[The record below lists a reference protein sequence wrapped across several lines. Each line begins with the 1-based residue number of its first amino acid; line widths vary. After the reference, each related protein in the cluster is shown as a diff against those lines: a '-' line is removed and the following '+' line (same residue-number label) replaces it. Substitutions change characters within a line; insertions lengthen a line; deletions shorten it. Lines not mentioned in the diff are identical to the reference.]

1 MKKDIREII
10 YRLYEE
16 SLQEEPFEE
25 EFREEFEEEVV
36 IGGVY
41 LGKLNGKNII
51 FVIIDKIG
59 EYFEV
64 LKISQYWELGTASDI
79 LYDILYK
86 DEILGML
93 IIETDLNFYLK
104 DDEIKKF
111 KKIYQFDKEFVEKL
125 LNYREMDIK
134 SKLEYKELKRGLYY
148 PFRNK
153 WVDKFKEKEL
163 EVIKPY
169 HLRIFNIIDELE
181 KEEYNIIPLSPE
193 REENYRYTAVASTEK
208 NTALGENFVI
218 YREPQYIN
226 IIVSQEFINK
236 KVSVFLEG
244 EKIFENVL
252 DDTVITL
259 KFENPKNIDLE
270 KLAKSIKVVVE
281 E

>member
-79 LYDILYK
+79 LYK

-93 IIETDLNFYLK
+93 MIQTSLNFYLK

-125 LNYREMDIK
+125 LNYRELDTK

-148 PFRNK
+148 PIRNK

-169 HLRIFNIIDELE
+169 HLRIFTILE
-181 KEEYNIIPLSPE
+181 
-193 REENYRYTAVASTEK
+193 
-208 NTALGENFVI
+208 
-218 YREPQYIN
+218 
-226 IIVSQEFINK
+226 
-236 KVSVFLEG
+236 
-244 EKIFENVL
+244 
-252 DDTVITL
+252 
-259 KFENPKNIDLE
+259 
-270 KLAKSIKVVVE
+270 
-281 E
+281 

>member
-16 SLQEEPFEE
+16 SLQEESLQE
-25 EFREEFEEEVV
+25 EFRGEEEVV
-36 IGGVY
+36 IGGIY
-41 LGKLNGKNII
+41 TGLLNGKNII

-59 EYFEV
+59 DKYFEA
-64 LKISQYWELGTASDI
+64 LKISQYWELGTTS
-79 LYDILYK
+79 DILYK

-104 DDEIKKF
+104 DEEIKKF
-111 KKIYQFDKEFVEKL
+111 KKIDIIDIDDVEKIKE
-125 LNYREMDIK
+125 YRELHTEEKLK
-134 SKLEYKELKRGLYY
+134 SNVERGLFY
-148 PFRNK
+148 PYGNV
-153 WVDKFKEKEL
+153 WVEKFKEEEL
-163 EVIKPY
+163 KSIEEY
-169 HLRIFNIIDELE
+169 HLRIFDILDELE

>member
-25 EFREEFEEEVV
+25 EFRGEEEPV

-41 LGKLNGKNII
+41 IGLLNKKRVM

-59 EYFEV
+59 DKYFEV
-64 LKISQYWELGTASDI
+64 LKISPFWELGTIWDI
-79 LYDILYK
+79 VYRN
-86 DEILGML
+86 EIGTF
-93 IIETDLNFYLK
+93 IIETDCNFYLSNE
-104 DDEIKKF
+104 EIKRF
-111 KKIYQFDKEFVEKL
+111 KKIDIIDIDDVEKIKE
-125 LNYREMDIK
+125 YRELSIEEKLK
-134 SKLEYKELKRGLYY
+134 SNVERGLFY
-148 PFRNK
+148 PYGNV
-153 WVDKFKEKEL
+153 WVEKFKEEEL
-163 EVIKPY
+163 KSIEEY
-169 HLRIFNIIDELE
+169 HLRIFDILDELE

>member
-79 LYDILYK
+79 LYK

-111 KKIYQFDKEFVEKL
+111 KKIDIIDIDDVEKIKE
-125 LNYREMDIK
+125 YRELSIEEKLK
-134 SKLEYKELKRGLYY
+134 SNVERGLFY
-148 PFRNK
+148 PYGNV
-153 WVDKFKEKEL
+153 WVEKFKEEEL
-163 EVIKPY
+163 KSIEEY
-169 HLRIFNIIDELE
+169 HLRIFDILDELE

>member
-16 SLQEEPFEE
+16 SLKEEPFEE
-25 EFREEFEEEVV
+25 FRGEEEPI

-41 LGKLNGKNII
+41 LGLLNKKRVM
-51 FVIIDKIG
+51 FVIIDKITDK
-59 EYFEV
+59 YFEV
-64 LKISQYWELGTASDI
+64 LKISHFWELGTIRDI
-79 LYDILYK
+79 VYRN
-86 DEILGML
+86 EIGTF

-104 DDEIKKF
+104 DDEIKRF
-111 KKIYQFDKEFVEKL
+111 KKIDIIDNVEKIKE
-125 LNYREMDIK
+125 YRELSTEEKLK
-134 SKLEYKELKRGLYY
+134 SNIERGLFYIY
-148 PFRNK
+148 ENV
-153 WVDKFKEKEL
+153 WVEKFKEKEL

>member
-25 EFREEFEEEVV
+25 EEFEEEEEVV

-64 LKISQYWELGTASDI
+64 LKISQYWELGTAS
-79 LYDILYK
+79 DILYK

-134 SKLEYKELKRGLYY
+134 SKLEYKERGLFY
-148 PFRNK
+148 PYRNK
-153 WVDKFKEKEL
+153 WVEKFKEKEF

>member
-64 LKISQYWELGTASDI
+64 LKISQYWELGTAS
-79 LYDILYK
+79 DILYK